1 VGRASRLAGGVKKIG
16 MFGEDLLENLGA
28 AAKIGRGLAMDAVAA
43 AGSGH
48 LGLPLGCAE
57 IGAALF
63 GHLLRLNPEDP
74 RWINRDRFILSA
86 GHGSMFLYAWLYL
99 SGFRVGDLRQ
109 FRTEGSYLPGH
120 PEFGVTSGV
129 ECTTGPLG
137 QGVANA
143 VGFAVSQRMQLGQIP
158 DAGDI
163 LDYRVICLCSD
174 GDLQEGISHEACS
187 LAGHW
192 GLNNLILIYD
202 SNGVTLDAPLAETQ
216 SEDICGRFEAY
227 GFFVQ
232 EVDGHDV
239 AQFIAAYGRAAR
251 SFKPSL
257 IIAKTVIGRGLTGV
271 EGTKAAHGEAG
282 IKFIGEGKR
291 KLGLPEGPFFVSDD
305 VNQFFTDRRRQW
317 REDYDRWMVRFDAW
331 KRRNGEAWA
340 SFFGDRKHENGA
352 VTEPIFRDYN
362 ENFDGRQRRGIL
374 PAEDALT
381 GEDFFGKVGKISM
394 REAGGKVLN
403 RVAQQN
409 PKIVTGSADL
419 FSSNKNYLLDNGD
432 FGPKC
437 WSGRN
442 IAFGVREYAMG
453 AILNGIAYD
462 GIFRPSGAT
471 FLVFSDYLRPAIR
484 LAAMARLP
492 VVYIFTHDSVA
503 IGCDGPTHQPVEI
516 LAALRSVPNLDV
528 IRPADAEECIGAYGA
543 AFSRENGPTALVLSR
558 QDLPA
563 LPEGVDQR
571 HKVFFGAYIVSDASE
586 NVRLIVLATGSEV
599 ALVLKAARDFSAAV
613 RVVSM
618 PSMEI
623 FERQNAEY
631 KEKILPLTCPLR
643 LAVEAGSAMP
653 WYRYVGP
660 QGRIVAVDD
669 FGFSASGERVLE
681 HFGLSVDCIRVEIQ
695 SLLMV

>member
-1 VGRASRLAGGVKKIG
+1 MLI
-16 MFGEDLLENLGA
+16 GEDLLENLAA

-86 GHGSMFLYAWLYL
+86 GHGSMFLYTWLYM
-99 SGFRVGDLRQ
+99 SGFRVGDLRR
-109 FRTEGSYLPGH
+109 FRAEGGLPGH
-120 PEFGVTSGV
+120 PEFGVTPGV

-137 QGVANA
+137 QGVANG
-143 VGFAVSQRMQLGQIP
+143 VGFAVSQRMQLGRIP
-158 DAGDI
+158 GAGDI

-192 GLNNLILIYD
+192 GLSNLILIYD

-216 SEDICGRFEAY
+216 SEDIRGRFEAY

-239 AQFIAAYGRAAR
+239 ARFIAAYGRATR
-251 SFKPSL
+251 SSKPSL
-257 IIAKTVIGRGLTGV
+257 IIAKTVIGRGLTGI
-271 EGTKAAHGEAG
+271 EGTSAAHGEAG
-282 IKFIGEGKR
+282 IKWIGEAKR
-291 KLGLPEGPFFVSDD
+291 KLGLPERPFFVSGD
-305 VNQFFTDRRRQW
+305 VERFFTNRRCQW
-317 REDYDRWMVRFDAW
+317 REDYCRWMVRFDTW
-331 KRRNGEAWA
+331 KGRNGGEAWA
-340 SFFGDRKHENGA
+340 LFFGDRGSKNGA
-352 VTEPIFRDYN
+352 MAGHIFEDN
-362 ENFDGRQRRGIL
+362 GGNFDGEKQQREGML
-374 PAEDALT
+374 PAEDALI
-381 GEDFFGKVGKISM
+381 GEDFLGKIGKISM
-394 REAGGKVLN
+394 REVGGKILN

-409 PKIVTGSADL
+409 PKIITGSADL
-419 FSSNKNYLLDNGD
+419 FSSNKNYLLDTGD
-432 FGPKC
+432 FGPKH
-437 WSGRN
+437 WGGRN
-442 IAFGVREYAMG
+442 IAFGVREHAMG

-471 FLVFSDYLRPAIR
+471 FLVFFDYLRPAIR
-484 LAAMARLP
+484 LAAMAKLP

-503 IGCDGPTHQPVEI
+503 VGCDGPTHQPVEM

-528 IRPADAEECIGAYGA
+528 LRPADSEECIGAYGA
-543 AFSRENGPTALVLSR
+543 AFSRKDGPTALILSR
-558 QDLPA
+558 QDLSA
-563 LPEGVDQR
+563 LSEDVDR
-571 HKVFFGAYIVSDASE
+571 RRGISFGAYIVGDASE
-586 NVRLIVLATGSEV
+586 NMRLIVLATGSEV
-599 ALVLKAARDFSAAV
+599 ALVLEAARDFSAAV

-623 FERQNAEY
+623 FERQSAEY

-669 FGFSASGERVLE
+669 FGFSAPGERVLE
-681 HFGLSVDCIRVEIQ
+681 RFGFSVDRIRREIQ
-695 SLLMV
+695 DLLMA